1 MEEESTNLHQG
12 GVILLVD
19 DHTDSRQAMAQ
30 LLRQE
35 GMTVFEAAGGHEAL
49 RIFDAQN
56 GEIDLLI
63 SDMKMPGMDGLELM
77 DKLEQRKNALRL
89 TRHMKSIA
97 LTGYPKE
104 YTESD
109 TALYSF
115 DEYIEK
121 AGDFDAVLRV
131 VHELLIRN

>member
-1 MEEESTNLHQG
+1 MQEESANLTKS

-19 DHTDSRQAMAQ
+19 DHIDSRLAMAQ

-35 GMTVFEAAGGHEAL
+35 GMTVLEASDGDEAL
-49 RIFDAQN
+49 RIFDAQD

-77 DKLEQRKNALRL
+77 DKIEQRSKGLNLARQV
-89 TRHMKSIA
+89 KSIA

-104 YTESD
+104 YSDSD

-115 DEYIEK
+115 DEYLEK
-121 AGDFDAVLRV
+121 SGDFDAVLRV
-131 VHELLIRN
+131 VRKLLNS

>member
-1 MEEESTNLHQG
+1 MQEESANLTKG

-19 DHTDSRQAMAQ
+19 DHIDSRLAMAQ

-35 GMTVFEAAGGHEAL
+35 GMTVFEASVGAEAVQ
-49 RIFDAQN
+49 IFDAQD

-77 DKLEQRKNALRL
+77 DKLQQRRKALKLKRQ
-89 TRHMKSIA
+89 MKSIA

-109 TALYSF
+109 SAIYSF

-121 AGDFDAVLRV
+121 AGDFDEVLRV
-131 VHELLIRN
+131 VRDLLNS

>member
-1 MEEESTNLHQG
+1 MEEESANLSHG
-12 GVILLVD
+12 RVILLVD
-19 DHTDSRQAMAQ
+19 DHTDSRVAMAQ

-35 GMTVFEAAGGHEAL
+35 GMTVLEAEGGEEAL
-49 RIFDAQN
+49 RIFDAEE

-77 DKLEQRKNALRL
+77 DKLEQRTKALKLARQL
-89 TRHMKSIA
+89 KSIA

-104 YTESD
+104 YSESD
-109 TALYSF
+109 TAVYSF

-121 AGDFDAVLRV
+121 PGDFDEVLRV
-131 VHELLIRN
+131 VYELLNS